1 VLLCS
6 GTLSPGQVRYRGSV
20 AVSSRDPARRLQST
34 NASGETRATHS
45 PHQASKRSACSL
57 AAIQGAAI
65 SNGCRNRLRSV
76 SAREASGAGFGEP
89 RCGEPHR
96 AALGG
101 NLRGKRARPAPPDYG
116 IAAVAAALWSPM
128 RSLHCRGGC
137 VAVCRVQRPACPG
150 AKQSLGSGSASEVP
164 ENRNAAGWR
173 PATCREIE
181 PAQPRQ
187 AACRGG
193 ISSASGAGCATRS
206 LTTIRSRSFSRST
219 CRTCIAAS
227 SSANDCEAQRASSSA
242 NDCEAQRAS
251 ARLMS
256 SASLIKE

>member
-1 VLLCS
+1 
-6 GTLSPGQVRYRGSV
+6 VR
-20 AVSSRDPARRLQST
+20 PARHTVLTKR
-34 NASGETRATHS
+34 
-45 PHQASKRSACSL
+45 RSAPPCSL

-76 SAREASGAGFGEP
+76 SAREASGAGFDEP

-116 IAAVAAALWSPM
+116 IAAVDAAALWSPM
-128 RSLHCRGGC
+128 RSLPCRGGF

-193 ISSASGAGCATRS
+193 ISSASGADCATRTS
-206 LTTIRSRSFSRST
+206 TTSRSPALLCLT
-219 CRTCIAAS
+219 CRAWSAAS
-227 SSANDCEAQRASSSA
+227 SSANNCEAQRT
-242 NDCEAQRAS
+242 S

-256 SASLIKE
+256 SASAIRGWSVRAL

>member
-1 VLLCS
+1 LGSGPSELLRDS
-6 GTLSPGQVRYRGSV
+6 PALAQALSR
-20 AVSSRDPARRLQST
+20 
-34 NASGETRATHS
+34 
-45 PHQASKRSACSL
+45 
-57 AAIQGAAI
+57 
-65 SNGCRNRLRSV
+65 
-76 SAREASGAGFGEP
+76 FGEP

-96 AALGG
+96 TALGG

-116 IAAVAAALWSPM
+116 IAAVDAAALWSPM
-128 RSLHCRGGC
+128 RSLPCRGGF

-193 ISSASGAGCATRS
+193 ISSASGADCATRT
-206 LTTIRSRSFSRST
+206 LTTSRSPALLRLT
-219 CRTCIAAS
+219 CRAWSAAS
-227 SSANDCEAQRASSSA
+227 SSANNCEAQRT
-242 NDCEAQRAS
+242 S

-256 SASLIKE
+256 SASAIRGWSVRAL